1 MKKTLMFTALLAGL
15 GAASHPAVA
24 QGIAAEHTT
33 EVTVPLAGALEQR
46 CTIYTG
52 TTPTFTNL
60 DLESLEIQGSGS
72 LVVSCNYTGGT
83 TVTFTSANAGVL
95 VSENGD
101 VLPYGFG
108 IDGSAN
114 APGNSPLELIEPLVE
129 TDLFNVSADLLN
141 DPALA
146 TDERALSVQLI
157 ETAVIA
163 GTYTDT
169 ITATVSPN

>member
-1 MKKTLMFTALLAGL
+1 MKKTLMFTALLSGL
-15 GAASHPAVA
+15 GAASTAAVA
-24 QGIAAEHTT
+24 QGVAADAET
-33 EVTVPLAGALEQR
+33 EVTIQAAGSLDKR

-52 TTPTFTNL
+52 VTPMFTNL

-95 VSENGD
+95 VNENGD
-101 VLPYGFG
+101 ALPYGFG

-114 APGNSPLELIEPLVE
+114 APGNSPLELFEPLVE

-169 ITATVSPN
+169 ITATLSPN

>member
-1 MKKTLMFTALLAGL
+1 MKKTLMYTALLAGL
-15 GAASHPAVA
+15 GAASTAAIA
-24 QGIAAEHTT
+24 QGVAADAST
-33 EVTVPLAGALEQR
+33 EATIQAAGSLDRR

-52 TTPTFTNL
+52 VTPTFTNL
-60 DLESLEIQGSGS
+60 DLESLAVQGSGS

-83 TVTFTSANAGVL
+83 EVTFTSANAGVL
-95 VSENGD
+95 KNENGD
-101 VLPYGFG
+101 TVRYGFA

-114 APGNSPLELIEPLVE
+114 ASGNSPLELIEPLVE
-129 TDLFNVSADLLN
+129 PDLFNVSADLLN

-146 TDERALSVQLI
+146 IDERALSVQLL

-169 ITATVSPN
+169 ITASLVPN